1 MGNHSNM
8 QVELNSVWR
17 VHNLDGLGDGLYRVL
32 QLYTKEHI
40 VILFPLLESKA
51 LQRPLK
57 LDFDFFNEAI
67 KTGNSE
73 LTPYELPYYQLQS
86 EDDISESYLVKRDEK
101 YRLIMGLVSNP
112 NFLLNLVEQPRS
124 KAVSIHAKAHNT
136 YVQNIYR
143 ALNLYWKYGQER
155 NALLP
160 SYKNSGGRGKS
171 RVAGVTK
178 RGSPIQLSSPSIEA
192 PEGVNTSE
200 QDKAL
205 FIKAMKEFGLKG
217 EKVKFSSVYDKMLKE
232 YKQYAEELIAAKS
245 ESREALV
252 PNYRAF
258 VYWAKKLV
266 PAQILIRKQTNQGDF
281 DRNKRGLKG
290 SATDHTEV
298 PGSCFELDA
307 TVLDVHIVS
316 DFQRNHVLGRP
327 TVYCVVDKESRMIV
341 GLHVSMEYAS
351 WRAGRQVLINSFTS
365 KKEYC
370 AEFGIEI
377 EEADWPC
384 CHIPQRLL
392 CDRGEFICQD
402 AENLAVPL
410 IGHLS
415 IAPPYRA
422 ELKGIVEQRFNIL
435 NEKLV
440 HELLGTT
447 KGRHYIRGDRDPR
460 LDATF
465 TLREITKLLID
476 EVLEHNSSIFKD
488 LAKQSTLLIES
499 GLSPT
504 PINYWNLHVK
514 AQRHALSR
522 ADEAHIRSRLLP
534 TVRVTMTGKG
544 IRLNDQ
550 MYYESDHADFDTWKV
565 IARNNGSWQLDALVD
580 HDNSSFIFVRLEEV
594 SSFTR
599 CYLMKESV
607 NFAHRHQADILYFE
621 DWIKLE
627 KNKAKPTAKSI
638 ERHQRRNQ
646 VIETAKE
653 EAALAPSLSSKSE
666 RTKGMKA
673 RRREAILA
681 QRIEDGEYKLHQA
694 KPDME
699 SDILSEPLDD
709 KKKKVISML
718 KRKRANDNEM

>member
-1 MGNHSNM
+1 M
-8 QVELNSVWR
+8 QVDLNSVWQIKSF
-17 VHNLDGLGDGLYRVL
+17 DGLDDGLYRVL
-32 QLYTKEHI
+32 QLYTEAGI

-51 LQRPLK
+51 LERPIK
-57 LDFDFFNEAI
+57 LELARFSEAI
-67 KTGNSE
+67 RVGNAQLGS
-73 LTPYELPYYQLQS
+73 YELPYYQLKS
-86 EDDISESYLVKRDEK
+86 ENDILESHLMKRNEK
-101 YRLIMGLVSNP
+101 YSLIVDLVFTP
-112 NFLLNLVEQPRS
+112 GFLLNLVEQPRS
-124 KAVSIHAKAHNT
+124 KLISLHAKAHNT
-136 YVQNIYR
+136 YVQNVYR
-143 ALNLYWKYGQER
+143 ALNLYWKYGQEI

-160 SYKNSGGRGKS
+160 SYKKSGGRGQE
-171 RVAGVTK
+171 RVAGEIK
-178 RGSPIQLSSPSIEA
+178 RGSPIQLSSPSIDA
-192 PEGVNTSE
+192 PVGVNTTE
-200 QDKAL
+200 RDKKIFL
-205 FIKAMKEFGLKG
+205 KAMKRFGLKG
-217 EKVKFSSVYDKMLKE
+217 EKVTFSRVYDKMLKE
-232 YKQYAEELIAAKS
+232 YYADELIAAES

-252 PNYRAF
+252 PNYRTF
-258 VYWAKKLV
+258 IYWVKKLI
-266 PAQILIRKQTNQGDF
+266 PAHKLIRQQTNQGDF
-281 DRNKRGLKG
+281 DRNKRSLRGA
-290 SATDHTEV
+290 ATEHTEG

-351 WRAGRQVLINSFTS
+351 WRAGRQALINSFTS

-384 CHIPQRLL
+384 NHIPQRLL

-422 ELKGIVEQRFNIL
+422 ELKGIVEHRFNIL

-447 KGRHYIRGDRDPR
+447 KGRHYVRGDKDPR

-465 TLREITKLLID
+465 TLREITTLLID
-476 EVLEHNSSIFKD
+476 EVLEHNSSIFKS

-504 PINYWNLHVK
+504 PLNYWHLHVK

-522 ADEAHIRSRLLP
+522 ADEAYIRSRLLP
-534 TVRVTMTGKG
+534 PVKVTMTGKG

-550 MYYESDHADFDTWKV
+550 MYYESDHVDFDTWKV
-565 IARNNGSWQLDALVD
+565 IARNHGSWQLDALVD
-580 HDNSSFIFVRLEEV
+580 HDNSSVIFVRLEGDGG
-594 SSFTR
+594 FIR
-599 CYLMKESV
+599 CHLMKESA
-607 NFAHRHQADILYFE
+607 NFSHRHQADILYFG

-627 KNKAKPTAKSI
+627 NNKAKPTLKSI
-638 ERHQRRNQ
+638 ERHQRRNK
-646 VIETAKE
+646 VIENAKE
-653 EAALAPSLSSKSE
+653 EAALAPPLGSKSE
-666 RTKGMKA
+666 KTKGIKA
-673 RRREAILA
+673 RRREAIIA
-681 QRIEDGEYKLHQA
+681 QRSNDGEDQYHEVNS
-694 KPDME
+694 DME
-699 SDILSEPLDD
+699 SGISSEHLND

-718 KRKRANDNEM
+718 KRKKVDEK

>member
-1 MGNHSNM
+1 M
-8 QVELNSVWR
+8 QVELNSVWNIN
-17 VHNLDGLGDGLYRVL
+17 NLDGLEDGLYRVL
-32 QLYTKEHI
+32 QLYTEEQMA
-40 VILFPLLESKA
+40 ILFPLLDSNA
-51 LQRPLK
+51 MQRPLK
-57 LDFDFFNEAI
+57 LDLNLLNTAI
-67 KTGNSE
+67 KLGDAQLGS
-73 LTPYELPYYQLQS
+73 YELPYYQLQS
-86 EDDISESYLVKRDEK
+86 DDDISENYIVKRDEK
-101 YRLIMGLVSNP
+101 YKLIIDLVSDP
-112 NFLLNLVEQPRS
+112 NFLLNLVEHPRS
-124 KAVSIHAKAHNT
+124 KAISLHAKTHNT
-136 YVQNIYR
+136 YLQNIYR

-171 RVAGVTK
+171 RVAGVKK
-178 RGSPIQLSSPSIEA
+178 RGSPVQLFSPSLKS

-200 QDKAL
+200 HDKSL
-205 FIKAMKEFGLKG
+205 FLRAMKEFGLKG
-217 EKVKFSSVYDKMLKE
+217 EKINFSRVYDKMLKE
-232 YKQYAEELIAAKS
+232 YYSEELIDAES

-266 PAQILIRKQTNQGDF
+266 PAQVLIRKQTNQSDF
-281 DRNKRGLKG
+281 DRNKRGLRG

-316 DFQRNHVLGRP
+316 DFQRHHVLGRP
-327 TVYCVVDKESRMIV
+327 TTYCVVDKESRMIV

-351 WRAGRQVLINSFTS
+351 WRAGRQALINSFTC

-377 EEADWPC
+377 AEADWPC
-384 CHIPQRLL
+384 NHIPQRLL

-402 AENLAVPL
+402 AENLVVPL

-422 ELKGIVEQRFNIL
+422 ELKGIVEHRFNIL

-447 KGRHYIRGDRDPR
+447 KGRHYIRGDKDPR

-465 TLREITKLLID
+465 TLREVTKLLID
-476 EVLEHNSSIFKD
+476 AVLEHNSSIFQN

-504 PINYWNLHVK
+504 PLNYWNLHVK

-534 TVRVTMTGKG
+534 TVKVTMTGKG

-550 MYYESDHADFDTWKV
+550 MYYESDHTDFDSWKV
-565 IARNNGSWQLDALVD
+565 IARNNGSWPLDALVD
-580 HDNSSFIFVRLEEV
+580 HDNSCFIFVRLEEE
-594 SSFTR
+594 SGFSR
-599 CYLMKESV
+599 CYLMKESA

-621 DWIKLE
+621 DWVKLE
-627 KNKAKPTAKSI
+627 KNKARPKSKSI

-646 VIETAKE
+646 VIKAAKE
-653 EAALAPSLSSKSE
+653 QVALSPVLSSKAE

-681 QRIEDGEYKLHQA
+681 QRIEDGESHLREA
-694 KPDME
+694 KHDMKIGTP
-699 SDILSEPLDD
+699 SGHFDD

-718 KRKRANDNEM
+718 KRKRAEDNEI

>member
-1 MGNHSNM
+1 MGNQGNM
-8 QVELNSVWR
+8 QVELNSVWQIK
-17 VHNLDGLGDGLYRVL
+17 NLDGLGDGLYRVL
-32 QLYTKEHI
+32 QLYTEEHI
-40 VILFPLLESKA
+40 VILFPLLDSKA

-57 LDFDFFNEAI
+57 LDFDLLNEVI
-67 KTGNSE
+67 KVGDAQLSS
-73 LTPYELPYYQLQS
+73 YELPYYQLLS
-86 EDDISESYLVKRDEK
+86 EDDISESHLVKRNEK
-101 YRLIMGLVSNP
+101 YSLIIDLISVP
-112 NFLLNLVEQPRS
+112 HFLLNLVEQPRS
-124 KAVSIHAKAHNT
+124 ELVSLHAKTHNT
-136 YVQNIYR
+136 YVQNVYR

-171 RVAGVTK
+171 RIAGEIK
-178 RGSPIQLSSPSIEA
+178 RGSPIQLSSPSIKVPA
-192 PEGVNTSE
+192 GVNTTE
-200 QDKAL
+200 FDKKL

-217 EKVKFSSVYDKMLKE
+217 EKVRFSRVYDKMLKE
-232 YKQYAEELIAAKS
+232 YKHYADELIAAES
-245 ESREALV
+245 EFREAQV

-258 VYWAKKLV
+258 VYWVKKLI
-266 PAQILIRKQTNQGDF
+266 PADTLIRKQTNQGDF
-281 DRNKRGLKG
+281 DRNKRSLRG

-351 WRAGRQVLINSFTS
+351 WRAGRQALINSFTS

-384 CHIPQRLL
+384 NHIPQRLL
-392 CDRGEFICQD
+392 CDRGEFICKD

-422 ELKGIVEQRFNIL
+422 ELKGIVEHRFNIL

-447 KGRHYIRGDRDPR
+447 KGRHYVRGDKDPR

-465 TLREITKLLID
+465 TLREVTKLLID
-476 EVLEHNSSIFKD
+476 EVLEHNSSIFKG

-504 PINYWNLHVK
+504 PLNYWHLHVK

-534 TVRVTMTGKG
+534 TIKVTMTGKG

-550 MYYESDHADFDTWKV
+550 MYYDSGHADFEAWKV

-580 HDNSSFIFVRLEEV
+580 HDNSSFIFVRLEEE
-594 SSFTR
+594 SGFTR
-599 CYLMKESV
+599 CYLLKESA

-646 VIETAKE
+646 VIENAKE
-653 EAALAPSLSSKSE
+653 EAALAPSLGSKSE

-681 QRIEDGEYKLHQA
+681 QRVEDGECQLHQA
-694 KPDME
+694 NPDME
-699 SDILSEPLDD
+699 SGISSEHLDD

-718 KRKRANDNEM
+718 KRKRVNENEM

>member
-1 MGNHSNM
+1 M
-8 QVELNSVWR
+8 QVENNSVWR
-17 VHNLDGLGDGLYRVL
+17 VQGLDGLHDGLYRVL
-32 QLYTKEHI
+32 QLYTETQV
-40 VILFPLLESKA
+40 VILFPLVESKA

-57 LDFDFFNEAI
+57 LSLDLFNEAI
-67 KTGNSE
+67 RVGNAQLS
-73 LTPYELPYYQLQS
+73 LYELPYYQLQS
-86 EDDISESYLVKRDEK
+86 EDDISKNHLVKREEK
-101 YRLIMGLVSNP
+101 YQLIIGLVSDS
-112 NFLLNLVEQPRS
+112 NFLLSLVEQPRNKFIS
-124 KAVSIHAKAHNT
+124 LHAKTHNT
-136 YVQNIYR
+136 YVQNVYR
-143 ALNLYWKYGQER
+143 ALNLYWKFGQER

-160 SYKNSGGRGKS
+160 SYQNSGGRGKS
-171 RVAGVTK
+171 RIAGTIK

-192 PEGVNTSE
+192 PAGVNTTE
-200 QDKAL
+200 LDKTL
-205 FIKAMKEFGLKG
+205 FLKAMKKFGLKG
-217 EKVKFSSVYDKMLKE
+217 EKVKFSRVYDKMLKE
-232 YKQYAEELIAAKS
+232 YYAGELIAAES

-258 VYWAKKLV
+258 VYWIKKLV
-266 PAQILIRKQTNQGDF
+266 PAHTLIRKQTNQGDF

-316 DFQRNHVLGRP
+316 EFQRNHVLGRP
-327 TVYCVVDKESRMIV
+327 TIYCVVDKESRMIV
-341 GLHVSMEYAS
+341 GLHASMEYAS
-351 WRAGRQVLINSFTS
+351 WRAGRQALINSFTS
-365 KKEYC
+365 KKAYC

-377 EEADWPC
+377 EETDWPC
-384 CHIPQRLL
+384 KHIPQRLL
-392 CDRGEFICQD
+392 CDRGEFICKN
-402 AENLAVPL
+402 AEDLAVPL

-415 IAPPYRA
+415 ITPPYRA
-422 ELKGIVEQRFNIL
+422 ELKGIVEHRFNIL
-435 NEKLV
+435 NEKLI

-447 KGRHYIRGDRDPR
+447 KGRQYVRSDKDPR
-460 LDATF
+460 LNATF

-499 GLSPT
+499 ELSPT
-504 PINYWNLHVK
+504 PLNYWNLHVK
-514 AQRHALSR
+514 TQRHALSR
-522 ADEAHIRSRLLP
+522 ADEAHVRSRLLP
-534 TVRVTMTGKG
+534 AIKVSMTGKG

-550 MYYESDHADFDTWKV
+550 MYYDSNHADFDAWKV

-580 HDNSSFIFVRLEEV
+580 HDNSSFIYVRLEEE

-599 CYLMKESV
+599 CHLMKESA

-621 DWIKLE
+621 DWVKLV

-646 VIETAKE
+646 IIENAKE
-653 EAALAPSLSSKSE
+653 AAASTPTLGSKSE
-666 RTKGMKA
+666 RTKDMKA

-681 QRIEDGEYKLHQA
+681 QRIEGDETQLCKENLGKG
-694 KPDME
+694 
-699 SDILSEPLDD
+699 SDISNEHLDD

-718 KRKRANDNEM
+718 KRKKGNKNEM

>member
-1 MGNHSNM
+1 M

-40 VILFPLLESKA
+40 VILFPLLDSKA

-67 KTGNSE
+67 KAGNSE
-73 LTPYELPYYQLQS
+73 FSSYELPYYQLQS
-86 EDDISESYLVKRDEK
+86 EDDIPESYLVRRDEK
-101 YRLIMGLVSNP
+101 YRLISELVSDP
-112 NFLLNLVEQPRS
+112 YFLLNLVEQPRS

-143 ALNLYWKYGQER
+143 SLNLYWKYGQER

-171 RVAGVTK
+171 RVAGATK

-192 PEGVNTSE
+192 PGGVNTTE
-200 QDKAL
+200 HDKAL
-205 FIKAMKEFGLKG
+205 FLKAMKDFGLKG
-217 EKVKFSSVYDKMLKE
+217 EKVKFSRVYDKMLKE
-232 YKQYAEELIAAKS
+232 YKQYAEELIAAES

-351 WRAGRQVLINSFTS
+351 WRAGRQALINSFTS

-377 EEADWPC
+377 DEADWPC
-384 CHIPQRLL
+384 NHIPQRLL

-422 ELKGIVEQRFNIL
+422 ELKGIVEHRFNIL

-504 PINYWNLHVK
+504 PLNYWNLNVK

-534 TVRVTMTGKG
+534 TVKVTMTGKG

-594 SSFTR
+594 SGFTR
-599 CYLMKESV
+599 CCLMKESA

-627 KNKAKPTAKSI
+627 KNKAKPTSKSI

-646 VIETAKE
+646 VIETAKK

-681 QRIEDGEYKLHQA
+681 QRIEDGESQLHQA

-699 SDILSEPLDD
+699 SDIPSERLDD

>member
-1 MGNHSNM
+1 M
-8 QVELNSVWR
+8 QVELNSVWKIN
-17 VHNLDGLGDGLYRVL
+17 NLDGLSEGLYRVL
-32 QLYTKEHI
+32 QLYTEEHI
-40 VILFPLLESKA
+40 VILFPLLDSKA

-57 LDFDFFNEAI
+57 LDFDLLNEAI
-67 KTGNSE
+67 KVGNAQ
-73 LTPYELPYYQLQS
+73 LTSYELPYYQQQS
-86 EDDISESYLVKRDEK
+86 EEDISESYLVKRDEK
-101 YRLIMGLVSNP
+101 YRLIIELVSDP
-112 NFLLNLVEQPRS
+112 NFLLNLVDKPRS
-124 KAVSIHAKAHNT
+124 KSVSIYAKAQKT
-136 YVQNIYR
+136 YVQNVYR

-171 RVAGVTK
+171 RVAGITK
-178 RGSPIQLSSPSIEA
+178 RGSPIQLSSPSIAA
-192 PEGVNTSE
+192 PEGVNTTE
-200 QDKAL
+200 YDKTL
-205 FIKAMKEFGLKG
+205 FLRAMREFGLKG
-217 EKVKFSSVYDKMLKE
+217 EKVKFSRVYDKMLKE
-232 YKQYAEELIAAKS
+232 YYSEELIAAES
-245 ESREALV
+245 ESRDALV

-258 VYWAKKLV
+258 VYWIKKLV
-266 PAQILIRKQTNQGDF
+266 PAHTLIRKQTNQGDF

-351 WRAGRQVLINSFTS
+351 WRAGRQALINSFTL

-384 CHIPQRLL
+384 NHIPQRLL
-392 CDRGEFICQD
+392 CDRGEFICKN
-402 AENLAVPL
+402 AENFAVPL

-422 ELKGIVEQRFNIL
+422 ELKGIVEHRFNIL
-435 NEKLV
+435 NKKLV

-465 TLREITKLLID
+465 TLKEVTKLLID

-488 LAKQSTLLIES
+488 LAKQSSLLIES

-504 PINYWNLHVK
+504 PLNYWNLHLK
-514 AQRHALSR
+514 AQKHGLSR
-522 ADEAHIRSRLLP
+522 ADEAHVRARLLP
-534 TVRVTMTGKG
+534 TTKVTMTAKG

-550 MYYESDHADFDTWKV
+550 MYYDSDHPDFDDWKV
-565 IARNNGSWQLDALVD
+565 IARNHGSWPLDGLID
-580 HDNSSFIFVRLEEV
+580 HDNSSFIYVRLEEE
-594 SSFTR
+594 SGFTR
-599 CYLMKESV
+599 CTLMKESA
-607 NFAHRHQADILYFE
+607 NFAHRHQADILYFD
-621 DWIKLE
+621 DWVKLE
-627 KNKAKPTAKSI
+627 KTKNKPTAKSI
-638 ERHQRRNQ
+638 ERYQRRNQ
-646 VIETAKE
+646 VIENAKAE
-653 EAALAPSLSSKSE
+653 TALAPSLSSKSE
-666 RTKGMKA
+666 RTKDMKA

-681 QRIEDGEYKLHQA
+681 QRVEDGEYQRHHD
-694 KPDME
+694 KPDMN
-699 SDILSEPLDD
+699 SDISCERIDD
-709 KKKKVISML
+709 KKRKVISML
-718 KRKRANDNEM
+718 KRKRVNDNEI

>member
-1 MGNHSNM
+1 M

-57 LDFDFFNEAI
+57 LDFDFLNEAI

>member
-1 MGNHSNM
+1 M

-86 EDDISESYLVKRDEK
+86 EHDISESYLVKRDEK

>member
-1 MGNHSNM
+1 M

-17 VHNLDGLGDGLYRVL
+17 VNNLDGLGDGLYRVL

-67 KTGNSE
+67 KAGNSE
-73 LTPYELPYYQLQS
+73 FSSYELPYYQLQS
-86 EDDISESYLVKRDEK
+86 EDDISKSYLVKRDEK
-101 YRLIMGLVSNP
+101 YRLIIDLVSDP

-124 KAVSIHAKAHNT
+124 KAVSIHAKVHNT

-178 RGSPIQLSSPSIEA
+178 RGSPIRLSSLSIEA
-192 PEGVNTSE
+192 PEGVNTTE
-200 QDKAL
+200 RDKIL
-205 FIKAMKEFGLKG
+205 FLRAMKEFGLKG
-217 EKVKFSSVYDKMLKE
+217 KKVKFSRVYDKMLKE
-232 YKQYAEELIAAKS
+232 YYAEELIAAES
-245 ESREALV
+245 ESREVLV

-258 VYWAKKLV
+258 VYWVKKLV
-266 PAQILIRKQTNQGDF
+266 PAETLIRKQTNQGDF
-281 DRNKRGLKG
+281 VRNKRGLKG

-327 TVYCVVDKESRMIV
+327 TLYCVIDKESRMIV

-351 WRAGRQVLINSFTS
+351 WRAGRQALINSFTS
-365 KKEYC
+365 KKDYC

-377 EEADWPC
+377 DEADWPC
-384 CHIPQRLL
+384 NHIPQRML
-392 CDRGEFICQD
+392 CDRGEFICKD

-415 IAPPYRA
+415 IAPPFRA
-422 ELKGIVEQRFNIL
+422 DAKGIVEQRFNIL
-435 NEKLV
+435 NDRLV

-447 KGRHYIRGDRDPR
+447 NGRQYIRGDKDPR
-460 LDATF
+460 LDATY
-465 TLREITKLLID
+465 TLREVTKLLID

-499 GLSPT
+499 ELSPT
-504 PINYWNLHVK
+504 PLNYWNIHVRT
-514 AQRHALSR
+514 QRHALSR
-522 ADEAHIRSRLLP
+522 SDEAHIRSRLLP
-534 TVRVTMTGKG
+534 ITKVTLTSKG
-544 IRLNDQ
+544 IRLNDL
-550 MYYESDHADFDTWKV
+550 MYYHSEHTDFDAWKI
-565 IARNNGSWQLDALVD
+565 IARNHGSWSLDALID
-580 HDNSSFIFVRLEEV
+580 YDNSSFIYVRLEEE
-594 SSFTR
+594 SGFTR
-599 CYLMKESV
+599 CNLMKESA
-607 NFAHRHQADILYFE
+607 NFAHRHQEDILYYL

-646 VIETAKE
+646 VIENARE
-653 EAALAPSLSSKSE
+653 EKALASPLGSKSE
-666 RTKGMKA
+666 RTKGMQA

-681 QRIEDGEYKLHQA
+681 KRFEDE
-694 KPDME
+694 E
-699 SDILSEPLDD
+699 SQEPQINLDTESGLPSEHLDD
-709 KKKKVISML
+709 KRRKVISML
-718 KRKRANDNEM
+718 KRKKVNDDEM